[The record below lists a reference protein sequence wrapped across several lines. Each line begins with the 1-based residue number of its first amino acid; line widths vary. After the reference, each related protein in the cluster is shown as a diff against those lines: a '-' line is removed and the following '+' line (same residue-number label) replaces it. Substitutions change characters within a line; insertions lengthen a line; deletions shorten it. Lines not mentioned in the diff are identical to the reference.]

1 MKIDHFNKSKKGN
14 YSFGAQHGWIL
25 LCALLLTSCMQKA
38 YVFTS
43 FQEPANEGLRLL
55 VSKDGR
61 HWKRVN
67 RIFLP
72 PSVGSQKIMRD
83 PSFVQGR
90 DGVFHLVWTT
100 AWRGDLGFGYASSKD
115 LLNWS
120 TPRFIPVMEKEPET
134 VNVWAPEIMGIP
146 QTDSFLIVWA
156 STIPHRFPKG
166 QEEEKN
172 NHRLYSTTTKDFQTF
187 TPTRLFYDPGWSAI
201 DAVLV
206 PQKLPTGKFAMVVK
220 NNTRPARNIAVSF
233 SNSFQGPY
241 GETTPAFSAHLTEG
255 PTVLRLKKYWYIFF
269 DAYGGKNYQAVKTKD
284 FISFQPADAECSFP
298 EDHKHGT
305 AIPISKKHYRKLVQF
320 GVE

>member
-1 MKIDHFNKSKKGN
+1 MQTDQFKESIKEKKL
-14 YSFGAQHGWIL
+14 FGSVHLWVL
-25 LCALLLTSCMQKA
+25 LCALLLTGCMQKA

-61 HWKRVN
+61 HWKRVDK
-67 RIFLP
+67 IFLS

-83 PSFVQGR
+83 PSVVKGP
-90 DGVFHLVWTT
+90 DGVYHLVWTT
-100 AWRGDLGFGYASSKD
+100 AWRGDRGFGYASSKD
-115 LLNWS
+115 LMNWS
-120 TPRFIPVMEKEPET
+120 SPRFIPVMEQETET
-134 VNVWAPEIMGIP
+134 VNVWAPEIMSIP
-146 QTDSFLIVWA
+146 GTDSFLIVWA

-172 NHRLYSTTTKDFQTF
+172 NHRLYATTTQNFQSF

-206 PQKLPTGKFAMVVK
+206 PQKLSTGQYAMVVK
-220 NNTRPARNIAVSF
+220 NNSRPARNIAVSF

-255 PTVLRLKKYWYIFF
+255 PSVLRLKKYWYIFF
-269 DAYGGKNYQAVKTKD
+269 DAYGEKNYQAVKTKD
-284 FISFQPADAECSFP
+284 FISFQPANEECSFP
-298 EDHKHGT
+298 EGHKHGT
-305 AIPISKKHYRKLVQF
+305 AISISKKHYRKLIQI